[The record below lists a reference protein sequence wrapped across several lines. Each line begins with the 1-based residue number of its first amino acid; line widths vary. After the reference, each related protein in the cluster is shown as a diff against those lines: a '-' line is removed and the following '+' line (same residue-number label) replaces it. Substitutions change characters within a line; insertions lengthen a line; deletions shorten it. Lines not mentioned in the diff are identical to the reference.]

1 MLNQGSLNGMMTAT
15 AADGML
21 RPHNAAAMRRNE
33 FVVTTQCCRKP
44 QTALCGDHMTL
55 PQARTALC
63 GDHMTLQ
70 ISSAALCGDHMTL
83 PISSAAL
90 CGDHMTLPQPL
101 AALCGD
107 HMTLPSF
114 LGRYAQNYKKIETKN
129 FQKKEFLQFSNR
141 RQTESHQACLN
152 GRGAKEEG
160 R

>member
-15 AADGML
+15 AAEGML
-21 RPHNAAAMRRNE
+21 RPHNAAASRWLH
-33 FVVTTQCCRKP
+33 FVATTQRRRK
-44 QTALCGDHMTL
+44 QQAALCGDHMTP

-63 GDHMTLQ
+63 GDHITLS
-70 ISSAALCGDHMTL
+70 ISSAALCGDRMTL
-83 PISSAAL
+83 PQPQAAL
-90 CGDHMTLPQPL
+90 CGDHT
-101 AALCGD
+101 
-107 HMTLPSF
+107 TLPSF
-114 LGRYAQNYKKIETKN
+114 LGRYAQNYKIIETKN